1 MFNHLKII
9 SLMNATQVLLLT
21 VLILLSVMMCYLLI
35 TLVLKRKP
43 FGFLSKRIYS
53 KISAK
58 KTEQQRG
65 SHINNLRNLA
75 KMCEEKLIPEHQNL
89 IKILIE
95 KDYPEL
101 ASILQLE
108 EIKISIK
115 RDGKNVSMFDVYNK
129 IFALNLARCGH
140 YKSVRDIPS
149 KSELEF
155 ILAHRE
161 IINVYLENL
170 GLETISEK
178 DEYWFIDVPEGQ
190 VFSWKDYNW
199 NLQTGF
205 QQLKDKIKVLTPDG
219 IRDEPSGG
227 HAKLILLLN
236 GWENLFED
244 IGQDAYY
251 TNFSDTDEDPKVVR
265 GVWG

>member
-9 SLMNATQVLLLT
+9 NLMNATQVLLLT
-21 VLILLSVMMCYLLI
+21 ALIMLSVMMCYLLFAI
-35 TLVLKRKP
+35 AFKKKP
-43 FGFLSKRIYS
+43 FKEII
-53 KISAK
+53 KKASAK
-58 KTEQQRG
+58 TVQQKDE
-65 SHINNLRNLA
+65 SYCLDSLRNLV
-75 KMCEEKLIPEHQNL
+75 KECEDRLIPEQRNL
-89 IKILIE
+89 VKILVE

-178 DEYWFIDVPEGQ
+178 DEYWFIDVAEGQ

-244 IGQDAYY
+244 IGQDASY